1 MHKTLTWL
9 KDVKTHLHLQH
20 QWLTSCAHLQAAIK
34 APKSP
39 VKRALMLRAP
49 TSQTISDIALLQ
61 REKAQLS
68 QQMNQASKL
77 SLPFS

>member
-1 MHKTLTWL
+1 
-9 KDVKTHLHLQH
+9 
-20 QWLTSCAHLQAAIK
+20 
-34 APKSP
+34 
-39 VKRALMLRAP
+39 MLRAP

-77 SLPFS
+77 SLPVACAIYAFLLGIAGSSHSYETPEY

>member
-1 MHKTLTWL
+1 
-9 KDVKTHLHLQH
+9 
-20 QWLTSCAHLQAAIK
+20 
-34 APKSP
+34 
-39 VKRALMLRAP
+39 MLRAP

-77 SLPFS
+77 SLPVSYAMYTFCLSLLSPGTLPD